1 MRRLR
6 HGLFALLL
14 LATLAGC
21 GDIGGGATGDAPP
34 SNALTITMLYGS
46 EKQAWME
53 DVTKQFNAQQVKSTS
68 GRPIYVSATP
78 LGSAESMEQILSGAA
93 QPTIWSPASSVLIPV
108 ANERWAA
115 SHSGAKLVEGS
126 PTALVLSPVVIAMWE
141 PMAKTLGWPEQ
152 PIGWGDI
159 AAMASSGK
167 SWADYGHPE
176 WGAFQF
182 GHTHPSYSNSGIAS
196 ILATVYAAAGKTRGL
211 TAADV
216 QKPATAEFLA
226 KVESG
231 VIHYGESTGF
241 FANQMFT
248 RGPAYLSAAVMY
260 ENLVVQSYDAARYPN
275 KPMPVVAIYPKEGTF
290 WSDHPYAVLNAPWVD
305 DEQRAAAQSFLQ
317 FLMEKPQQEK
327 ALAYGF
333 RPGDANIAVGAPI
346 TAANGVDPSQ
356 PQTLL
361 EVPSAD
367 VIEAVQAAWK
377 QNKKR
382 VDVMAVLDT
391 SGSMQDENRMELA
404 KAALKTFMGQLD
416 DQDGLGLTTFST
428 SAAVVSPISPLGP
441 KRQQLADTVG
451 GLFAQGDTRLYD
463 TVGEAYAPL
472 QAEPPG
478 DRIRAVVVLTDG
490 QDNQSQRSLEA
501 LLQELRK
508 DTEGR
513 SIKVFTIGFGAGAD
527 MGILTQLAEATG
539 AKSYHPDDSMSIEQI
554 YSDIATFF

>member
-1 MRRLR
+1 MRTLQ
-6 HGLFALLL
+6 HWLCALLL
-14 LATLAGC
+14 ASLAGC
-21 GDIGGGATGDAPP
+21 GGSSGGAAGDAPP
-34 SNALTITMLYGS
+34 SNALTITMFYGS

-53 DVTKQFNAQQVKSTS
+53 DVTQQFNSQQVQSTS

-93 QPTIWSPASSVLIPV
+93 QPTIWSPASGVLIPV

-126 PTALVLSPVVIAMWE
+126 PTALVLSPVVIAMWQ
-141 PMAKTLGWPEQ
+141 PMAKALGWPEQ
-152 PIGWGDI
+152 PIGWADI
-159 AAMASSGK
+159 AAMTSSGK

-182 GHTHPSYSNSGIAS
+182 GHTHPGYSNSGIAS

-211 TAADV
+211 TADDV
-216 QKPATAEFLA
+216 RQPATAEFLG

-260 ENLVVQSYDAARYPN
+260 ENLVVQSYDTTRYPS

-290 WSDHPYAVLNAPWVD
+290 WSDHPYAVLSAPWVD

-317 FLMEKPQQEK
+317 FLMERPQQEK

-333 RPGDANIAVGAPI
+333 RPGDANLAVGAPI
-346 TAANGVDPSQ
+346 TAANGVDPAQ
-356 PQTLL
+356 PKTLL
-361 EVPSAD
+361 EVPSAE

-404 KAALKTFMGQLD
+404 KTALKTFMAQLD
-416 DQDGLGLTTFST
+416 DEDGLGLTTFST
-428 SAAVVSPISPLGP
+428 EATVVSPISPLGP
-441 KRQQLADTVG
+441 KRQQLADTIG

-463 TVGEAYAPL
+463 TVGEAYTPL

-490 QDNQSQRSLEA
+490 QDTQSQRSLEA
-501 LLQELRK
+501 LLQEFRK

-539 AKSYHPDDSMSIEQI
+539 AKSYHPDDTTTIEKI